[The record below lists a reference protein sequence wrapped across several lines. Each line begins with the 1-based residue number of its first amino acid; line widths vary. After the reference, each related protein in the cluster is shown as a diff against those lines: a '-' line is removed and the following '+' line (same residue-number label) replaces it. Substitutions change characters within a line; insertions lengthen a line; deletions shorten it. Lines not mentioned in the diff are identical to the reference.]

1 MNKSITIGIV
11 LLSGVLST
19 SLANAVVINVYTD
32 RTTWESA
39 LSGATISTE
48 TFSNP
53 IAAADVINLDNGI
66 VSTASPAG
74 RTGTSY
80 NRVSG
85 GEYIAYNCLTICSFA
100 PTEYDWAL
108 PSSVIA
114 VGGDFVDAN
123 SGGLELNIDALGF
136 SGNIF
141 SALGGGSGFYG
152 IISDTSFNNID
163 FRCSSSCGDFWEL
176 DNFSSAVPEPGTF
189 ALLGLGLAGLGF
201 ARRKKA

>member
-1 MNKSITIGIV
+1 MSKAITTGIV
-11 LLSGVLST
+11 LLSSVLST

-32 RTTWESA
+32 RTTWETA

-80 NRVSG
+80 NKVSG
-85 GEYIAYNCLTICSFA
+85 GEYIAYNCLTVCSFA
-100 PTEYDWAL
+100 PTEYDWVL
-108 PSSVIA
+108 PNYVIA
-114 VGGDFVDAN
+114 VGGDFVEVNQD
-123 SGGLELNIDALGF
+123 GLTLTIDALGF
-136 SGNIF
+136 SGNIY
-141 SALGGGSGFYG
+141 SALGGSSGFYG
-152 IISDTSFNNID
+152 IISDTSFNNLD
-163 FRCSSSCGDFWEL
+163 FRCSGSCGDYWEL
-176 DNFSSAVPEPGTF
+176 DNFSSAVPEPTTF